1 MVGILVYV
9 IDIQLDANFY
19 MISKFV
25 DKKIAKAR
33 LSGSDQAVG
42 IECTYNLTC
51 RSRRRY

>member
-25 DKKIAKAR
+25 DKKR
-33 LSGSDQAVG
+33 PGVRTLSW
-42 IECTYNLTC
+42 T
-51 RSRRRY
+51 

>member
-25 DKKIAKAR
+25 DKEHPVPVPGKK
-33 LSGSDQAVG
+33 LS
-42 IECTYNLTC
+42 LLLFL
-51 RSRRRY
+51 RSRNEV

>member
-25 DKKIAKAR
+25 DKKIAKSNWKNIVTLLAKEKR
-33 LSGSDQAVG
+33 
-42 IECTYNLTC
+42 
-51 RSRRRY
+51 